1 MDIVEGPFGLRFI
14 KVNSSQIYLG
24 INKGAWV
31 YASERPRH
39 RVNLPA
45 FMILESPISI
55 SQYASII
62 GEEDDSAGLKDMVT
76 HDDVEK
82 ICTILSEYFDDEVRR
97 PSQAEWKAAEA
108 MIKLPCG
115 WTELLADE
123 AIGNHR
129 GRKAEIRRNDWP
141 NGGPQSVT
149 ISTPLARGRVRAS
162 GHPRRQTATKSWFQA
177 SGFAQEAGRGA

>member
-14 KVNSSQIYLG
+14 KVNSSQIYIG

-82 ICTILSEYFDDEVRR
+82 ICTILSEL
-97 PSQAEWKAAEA
+97 SL
-108 MIKLPCG
+108 IH
-115 WTELLADE
+115 
-123 AIGNHR
+123 I
-129 GRKAEIRRNDWP
+129 
-141 NGGPQSVT
+141 
-149 ISTPLARGRVRAS
+149 
-162 GHPRRQTATKSWFQA
+162 
-177 SGFAQEAGRGA
+177 